1 MDNKIIRLYCDT
13 VIKPLEK
20 RKKELE
26 VEIYTRL
33 FVSRSK
39 KEELKLV
46 QKLLSEKLNYLSN
59 LMDEIEN
66 DGV

>member
-13 VIKPLEK
+13 VIKPLEL

-26 VEIYTRL
+26 KEVYTHI

-46 QKLLSEKLNYLSN
+46 RKLLSEKFNYLSN

-66 DGV
+66 DEI

>member
-1 MDNKIIRLYCDT
+1 MDNKIIMLYCDT

-26 VEIYTRL
+26 KDIYTKF
-33 FVSRSK
+33 FVSKSK

-46 QKLLSEKLNYLSN
+46 QKLLGEKLNYLYN
-59 LMDEIEN
+59 LMDKIEE
-66 DGV
+66 DRV